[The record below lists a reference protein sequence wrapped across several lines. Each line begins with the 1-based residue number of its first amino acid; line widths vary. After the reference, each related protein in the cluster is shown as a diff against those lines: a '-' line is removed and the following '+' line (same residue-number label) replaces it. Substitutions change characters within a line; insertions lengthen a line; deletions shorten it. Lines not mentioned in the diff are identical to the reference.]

1 MVDMGSTEKKKGR
14 GKVLSW
20 EVRYKVA
27 MGIAHAVEYLHFGTD
42 RCIIHRD
49 IKPSNILLTSNKAP
63 KLCDFGLAT
72 WTHGPSVPFLCKSVK
87 GTFG

>member
-42 RCIIHRD
+42 RCVIHRD
-49 IKPSNILLTSNKAP
+49 IKPSNILLTSNNAP
-63 KLCDFGLAT
+63 KVSCFLNLRSLRVLIELIFGLV
-72 WTHGPSVPFLCKSVK
+72 GLLS
-87 GTFG
+87 